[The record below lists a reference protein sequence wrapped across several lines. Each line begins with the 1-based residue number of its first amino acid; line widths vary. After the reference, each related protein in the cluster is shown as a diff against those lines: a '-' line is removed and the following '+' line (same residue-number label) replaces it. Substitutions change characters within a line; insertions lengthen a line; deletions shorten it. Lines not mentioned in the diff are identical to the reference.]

1 MASMSHIFPTHSTS
15 SPIQLNNTFTAAADT
30 STAPSD
36 ASEAPSLLVSILP
49 HRLQF
54 LSIQKPAVPS
64 LCYAL
69 LRLLLEAQD
78 RNSFLSYT
86 ETDDKDVSLLLDAS
100 LLAEFRASLSHL
112 PNLAIA
118 PPTAA
123 AAAGGG
129 GSAAAIQL
137 IGYPLRAIQVLEGYS
152 GHVDTA
158 IIATVSTAL
167 ADAGFS
173 IFYVSTNHADY
184 VLVREEALAA
194 VLGCLADRFVLIKD
208 EMEGDDEDEDEDGS
222 QAAHQHEEERKEAEA
237 DSGTV
242 IGRERE
248 VMKASSAP
256 ASTSLL
262 SPDSAHSD
270 WSEEVRKSPRRDR
283 RRHDTSSESSE
294 DEERMIREA
303 MRRSKRNRHRR
314 TEEREGI
321 AEEEESEQEEWS
333 QASRTP
339 PSAFLGSTPLDP
351 SPAMALSSLSL
362 ATTASFSSTP
372 APISTNPA
380 PSSTTSS
387 TTYSSRPLRL
397 QAMPYSLILH
407 SFIHSDMPTYF
418 SALLQLIFFPTRSF
432 ASPTHSS
439 PSSTASPHLNARFF
453 SFTMIDHDYSLIT
466 TPPSTPSAA
475 FPATLLQS
483 LQSSQQWSVIEA
495 LGVFRYDESGL
506 VSRVSRPLSGAGLRF
521 FYFSSWRTGFVIVH
535 KEDLA
540 AACMALDAQQGE
552 NATAR

>member
-1 MASMSHIFPTHSTS
+1 MASLSHIFSPHTTSAPHQVNTFSTTTAS
-15 SPIQLNNTFTAAADT
+15 SPLPVDG
-30 STAPSD
+30 SD
-36 ASEAPSLLVSILP
+36 APSLLVSILP

-86 ETDDKDVSLLLDAS
+86 ETDDKDVSLLLDS
-100 LLAEFRASLSHL
+100 TLLAEFKASLSHL
-112 PNLAIA
+112 PNLSIA
-118 PPTAA
+118 PPTAT
-123 AAAGGG
+123 
-129 GSAAAIQL
+129 SSTAAIQL

-184 VLVREEALAA
+184 VLVREEELAA

-208 EMEGDDEDEDEDGS
+208 EMEGDEDEDEDGL
-222 QAAHQHEEERKEAEA
+222 QAAHDYEDERKEAQAE
-237 DSGTV
+237 SGALS
-242 IGRERE
+242 GREGN

-256 ASTSLL
+256 PSTSLL
-262 SPDSAHSD
+262 SPESALSD
-270 WSEEVRKSPRRDR
+270 WGEDIRKSPRRDR
-283 RRHDTSSESSE
+283 DRRRHDNGSESSE

-303 MRRSKRNRHRR
+303 MRRSKRNKHRR
-314 TEEREGI
+314 TAEEREGI
-321 AEEEESEQEEWS
+321 AEEEESEQEEIS

-362 ATTASFSSTP
+362 AASSSFSSGAALSSASFS
-372 APISTNPA
+372 A
-380 PSSTTSS
+380 
-387 TTYSSRPLRL
+387 RPLRL

-407 SFIHSDMPTYF
+407 SFVHSDMPNYF
-418 SALLQLIFFPTRSF
+418 SALLQLIFFPPRPFVSPSNSSRSLSSSTT
-432 ASPTHSS
+432 SPSSS
-439 PSSTASPHLNARFF
+439 PSASPQFSARFF

-466 TPPSTPSAA
+466 TPPSVPSAA
-475 FPATLLQS
+475 FPPSLLHS
-483 LQSSQQWSVIEA
+483 LHSSQQWSVIEA

-535 KEDLA
+535 KEDLPA
-540 AACMALDAQQGE
+540 ALEALRVQFQVMP
-552 NATAR
+552 